1 MMMGNVMTRR
11 ERLERCYRGE
21 PVDRPA
27 VYSRTGMPAD
37 DPSYDR
43 LRALLQEQTE
53 CKAIWSSQRLEVPYA
68 VDSVTEPHATD
79 WDRRT
84 SVLHTPAGELTAT
97 HLVSRHGLP
106 GLHERFY
113 VDSPEAAERYLS
125 LPLPEVR
132 NDMGAFL
139 AAQLDVGDAGI
150 AETHLGFNPAGF
162 IAELCGSET
171 FALLSITH
179 RELLHAMCERQQDLL
194 LRRLDVLLAA
204 DVGPFFSILGQE
216 YLVPPLHGPADFN
229 DFNVRY
235 DRPIIERIHD
245 AGGFIHVHCHGSVAR
260 VFDGFL
266 AMGADV
272 LHPIE
277 PPPMGDITAREA
289 RLRAGD
295 RLCLEGNL
303 QIHRMY
309 EATPDDI
316 RQEVQSLMDDA
327 FVGGGLI
334 VSASA
339 SPYIRGAGEICYP
352 QYKAMVDVVLERRAA

>member
-1 MMMGNVMTRR
+1 MTRR

-27 VYSRTGMPAD
+27 VYSRTGIPGN

-43 LRALLQEQTE
+43 LRRLLQERTE
-53 CKAIWSSQRLEVPYA
+53 CKAIWSSAHLDAPYDVDA
-68 VDSVTEPHATD
+68 VTQAHAPD
-79 WDRRT
+79 WDRRVN
-84 SVLHTPAGELTAT
+84 VLHTPAGDLTAT
-97 HLVSRHGLP
+97 HLLSRHGQP

-113 VDSPEAAERYLS
+113 VDGPDAAERYLS
-125 LPLPEVR
+125 LPLPQVG
-132 NDMGAFL
+132 D
-139 AAQLDVGDAGI
+139 DVGTFFTADAEIGDAGI

-179 RELLHAMCERQQDLL
+179 RDLLHALCERQQQLL
-194 LRRLDVLLAA
+194 LQRLEVLLARG
-204 DVGPFFSILGQE
+204 VGPFFSILGQE
-216 YLVPPLHGPADFN
+216 YLVPPLHGPADFD

-245 AGGFIHVHCHGSVAR
+245 AGGFVHVHCHGSIAR

-272 LHPIE
+272 LHPLE
-277 PPPMGDITAREA
+277 PPPMGNITAREA
-289 RLRAGD
+289 RQRAGA
-295 RLCLEGNL
+295 RMCLEGNL
-303 QIHRMY
+303 QIHRFY

-316 RQEVQSLMDDA
+316 REEVETLMEDA

-339 SPYIRGAGEICYP
+339 SPYIRGAGDLCYP
-352 QYKAMVDVVLERRAA
+352 QYEAMVDTVLAWCAP